1 MSKVDLLSDVG
12 EKHVLQSLL
21 LRGPA
26 TKAELSR
33 RLGVNQMKVGRIVD
47 KMIHQGVIQEWGE
60 KVTGRGRPG
69 TLLNLATGSSPVA
82 GFKIRDSKIIGALTN
97 LQATVLAKTEK
108 DIQAKSPEQLI
119 AQIRSA
125 LIEMA
130 NEADIDY
137 ERVLGV
143 GLGISG
149 LVDAELGIL
158 QESPFLHWK
167 NIRIRDELSK
177 ALGTAVFIEN
187 DVNTLGL
194 AELWFGNASAAK
206 DSLVVT
212 IGQGIG
218 LCVMRDGKLLNI
230 PAEFGHTQVSANGR
244 LCNCGNV
251 GCLEALA
258 GEQALIDSVKQ
269 LRPGLKINSAEQVYA
284 LAKTDPKVH
293 LILERAAS
301 EIGHGLANLI
311 NLFKPRTVFLAGEGL
326 LAGPTF
332 TAQIQ
337 ASALERTHPLLR
349 GTFNL
354 VIDDLPEVA
363 WARGAASLVLHALFG
378 SRAVEDFKKITT

>member
-1 MSKVDLLSDVG
+1 VGKVDLMTEIS
-12 EKHVLQSLL
+12 EKQVLQSILL
-21 LRGPA
+21 GGPA
-26 TKAELSR
+26 TKADLSR

-60 KVTGRGRPG
+60 RISGRGRPG
-69 TLLNLATGSSPVA
+69 ILLNLATDSSPVA

-97 LQATVLAKTEK
+97 LQATVLANTEK
-108 DIQAKSPEQLI
+108 NIKAKSPEQLI
-119 AQIRSA
+119 SQIKSA

-130 NEADIDY
+130 SEAEIDY
-137 ERVLGV
+137 GSVLGV

-158 QESPFLHWK
+158 QSSPFLHWK
-167 NIRIRDELSK
+167 NIKIRDELSK
-177 ALGTAVFIEN
+177 ALGTTVFIEN

-194 AELWFGNASAAK
+194 AELWFGNAEATK
-206 DSLVVT
+206 NSLVVT

-230 PAEFGHTQVSANGR
+230 PAEFGHTQVSQNER
-244 LCNCGNV
+244 ICKCGNV

-258 GEQALIDSVKQ
+258 GEQALIDSVKR
-269 LRPGLKINSAEQVYA
+269 LHPNLSIVSAEEVYA
-284 LAKTDPKVH
+284 LAKKDAEVFKV
-293 LILERAAS
+293 LERAAT

-311 NLFKPRTVFLAGEGL
+311 NIFKPRTVFLAGEGL
-326 LAGPTF
+326 LAGPDF
-332 TAQIQ
+332 TTQIQ
-337 ASALERTHPLLR
+337 ATALERTHPLLR
-349 GTFNL
+349 GSFNL
-354 VIDDLPEVA
+354 VIDDLPDVA